1 MCFSYRQRWE
11 NETIWLEVGIFVV
24 SCPDPHVLPR
34 ERGSGIIRSD
44 FLVVLNEHVY
54 VHCIIQPVSRVIT
67 WSAFPFCCTAHAQN
81 RSALQIAFMPHDSFK
96 SGNLI
101 GLPVFRTCWLSTT
114 KKSDLI
120 LCQTLFH
127 AGASWGSG
135 HETRIFGNARILN
148 WEEPISDCAHRSD
161 EIWAVPSLQLYLLHR
176 ISKLK
181 SELYLHYAW
190 WISWVRAVD
199 SNCPICHSIHIGVG
213 RAAYVNATMEIVAAQ
228 IDQVK
233 KWYLYPSF
241 LERDICPDILC

>member
-1 MCFSYRQRWE
+1 MFQLQIKVGKE
-11 NETIWLEVGIFVV
+11 KIWLK
-24 SCPDPHVLPR
+24 SWDLCSLMPR
-34 ERGSGIIRSD
+34 SSRAPMRKRVWYNTYIQSD

-67 WSAFPFCCTAHAQN
+67 WSAFPFCCANSHAQN

-120 LCQTLFH
+120 LCKTIFH
-127 AGASWGSG
+127 AAAGASWGSG

-176 ISKLK
+176 ISK
-181 SELYLHYAW
+181 
-190 WISWVRAVD
+190 
-199 SNCPICHSIHIGVG
+199 
-213 RAAYVNATMEIVAAQ
+213 
-228 IDQVK
+228 
-233 KWYLYPSF
+233 
-241 LERDICPDILC
+241 